1 MPFNGQMSFPVEL
14 TLREFADGIRLCRTP
29 VREIELLRRATRRF
43 DGTRVEPEAA
53 FLPDVSGDLFDIE
66 AAVELPSGGQEI
78 SLTIRGTE
86 LRCSARDGV
95 ISCLGQKIP
104 APAPEGRLQLRLLVD
119 RTSLE
124 LFVPP
129 GRISA
134 GFCFLPEPREAPLEF
149 SVSGGSAVLSSLT
162 VHELASAWR

>member
-14 TLREFADGIRLCRTP
+14 TLRRFPDGIRLCRMP
-29 VREIELLRRATRRF
+29 VREIELLRRGTRRF
-43 DGTRVEPEAA
+43 DGTRVEPGAA

-66 AAVELPSGGQEI
+66 ATFELPSGDREI

-86 LRCSARDGV
+86 LRWSARDGV
-95 ISCLGQKIP
+95 LCCLGQKIP
-104 APAPEGRLQLRLLVD
+104 APAPGGRLPVRLLVD

-134 GFCFLPEPREAPLEF
+134 SFCFLPEPSEAPLEF
-149 SVSGGSAVLSSLT
+149 SVSGGSAVLSSLA
-162 VHELASAWR
+162 VHELASVWR